1 MKKTFKIIGLLFILI
16 LSLLFYFKWKELKY
30 ILRFG
35 NSKSQIVEKNINIG
49 KISLGD
55 STIVQFK
62 IVNIGNNELKIEN
75 TMSNCEC
82 AVLQIKDS
90 IVKEKDTLHVNVLF
104 KPTKKGKFDQEV
116 AVLLN
121 TAPPF
126 HFLHITGE
134 VIE

>member
-1 MKKTFKIIGLLFILI
+1 MNILL
-16 LSLLFYFKWKELKY
+16 
-30 ILRFG
+30 
-35 NSKSQIVEKNINIG
+35 KNY
-49 KISLGD
+49 KR
-55 STIVQFK
+55 QH
-62 IVNIGNNELKIEN
+62 ELKIEN

-104 KPTKKGKFDQEV
+104 KPAKKGKFDQEV